1 MLLLPMGEQGFF
13 ATHVPHHQR
22 EKPMRKKIFSA
33 ALAAVSLCL
42 TISAHA
48 LTLGPGDADYTG
60 ADLTPPNP
68 TSTSGEKGYIETLFN
83 TSSLS
88 LYYKAQVGG
97 ADEGS
102 FAASYNTVFDP
113 NNSEAQD
120 AVISYVLGPSI
131 SCPECYLAVKDGN
144 QNPSYYFFDL
154 ASWNGTET
162 LNLLDFWPSRGA
174 ISHVSIWGKPGDTTN
189 VPEPGSIALL
199 GLGLA
204 GLAAAR
210 RRRSA

>member
-1 MLLLPMGEQGFF
+1 M
-13 ATHVPHHQR
+13 
-22 EKPMRKKIFSA
+22 KKKILAVAFA
-33 ALAAVSLCL
+33 AASLCL
-42 TISAHA
+42 SISAHA

-68 TSTSGEKGYIETLFN
+68 TNASGEAGYIQTLFN
-83 TSSLS
+83 TSNLS
-88 LYYKAQVGG
+88 LYYKAEVGG
-97 ADEGS
+97 ADSGT
-102 FAASYNTVFDP
+102 FAASYDTAFDP

-131 SCPECYLAVKDGN
+131 SCPECYLAVKDGH

-174 ISHVSIWGKPGDTTN
+174 ISHVSIWGRPDGTTN

-204 GLAAAR
+204 GLAALR